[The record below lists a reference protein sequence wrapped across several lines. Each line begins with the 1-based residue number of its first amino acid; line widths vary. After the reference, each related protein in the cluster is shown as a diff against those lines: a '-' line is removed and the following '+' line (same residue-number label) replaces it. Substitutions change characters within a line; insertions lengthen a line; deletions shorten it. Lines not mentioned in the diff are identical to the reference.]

1 MYKKSQHESKD
12 SNFQRKPTSRRNHIV
27 ERNLKKQYK
36 KTRSSEGIGKREWPS
51 MGGQWSGIHGR
62 KNLCSKQPED
72 SRTSSIGKS

>member
-36 KTRSSEGIGKREWPS
+36 KTRSSEGIGKRE
-51 MGGQWSGIHGR
+51 
-62 KNLCSKQPED
+62 
-72 SRTSSIGKS
+72 